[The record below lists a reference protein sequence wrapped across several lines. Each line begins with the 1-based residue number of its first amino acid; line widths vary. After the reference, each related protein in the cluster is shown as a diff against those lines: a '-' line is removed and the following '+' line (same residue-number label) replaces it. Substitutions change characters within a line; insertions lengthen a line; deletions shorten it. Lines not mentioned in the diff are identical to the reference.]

1 MVAPIYFLP
10 SQEMTSPLTIVCNVY
25 WYKES
30 RNLVKW
36 KLQLEHYSKIGYSD
50 LTQTADLRKYRYS
63 SNLKERKSKNACDM
77 LRSLLLMYQL
87 PVPLY
92 TILSGFDPDS
102 IFKGT
107 FYGFFNQLWL
117 LLSPDL
123 IKKKKRSLK
132 NSKNHK
138 MKP

>member
-92 TILSGFDPDS
+92 TILSGFAW
-102 IFKGT
+102 
-107 FYGFFNQLWL
+107 FNLQRLHILWL
-117 LLSPDL
+117 FQSTLVVAFPRFN
-123 IKKKKRSLK
+123 KKEEKESQKFKES
-132 NSKNHK
+132 
-138 MKP
+138 